1 MSPGKEPD
9 DRTHHQWA
17 GSRRVRLLTASIVVC
32 LALTQIPVVS
42 AHGGSEAGGLS
53 QWHGA
58 VLAVLGFVS
67 LGTTVL
73 LKQTNRISPT
83 IALYGVFAGLFVT
96 VLGAVLFEGL
106 APDPTYDPGS
116 MPFPRSW
123 YQPLGI
129 VLGTSIASL
138 SVIIGWIH
146 WPRRPRYMF
155 LGVLTGLW
163 VLYPYLLPEPAS
175 YWNPLGYAIVL
186 VTPLLIGYILWK
198 DAGSVIRTVLQEPA
212 SRRFGVGVGV
222 LTALFFM
229 ATSGYISVFWQEGGP
244 EETTVAVLPAVYQ
257 LVSWPTLEVALPQIP
272 LFFAMSPGVAVIV
285 GLLSGLIGLNA
296 ALIAQRWLAEQRA
309 GATQGSV
316 GTATIV
322 GACTCGCCG
331 PLVSQVAILAAGPT
345 VAAPLYW
352 LFVDSA
358 SPFSTLFVILAVV
371 VFVGTLLYTINSE
384 RVSAPSSGSVA
395 D

>member
-1 MSPGKEPD
+1 MSPDKGPD

>member
-1 MSPGKEPD
+1 MSSGNESD
-9 DRTHHQWA
+9 NQTRHQWT
-17 GSRRVRLLTASIVVC
+17 GSRRVRLLTAGLVTC

-42 AHGGSEAGGLS
+42 AHGGSESTGLS

-58 VLAVLGFVS
+58 VAVVLGVVS
-67 LGTTVL
+67 LSATVF
-73 LKQTNRISPT
+73 LKRTNRISPT
-83 IALYGVFAGLFVT
+83 VALYGVFAGLFMT

-106 APDPTYDPGS
+106 APDPTYAPES

-123 YQPLGI
+123 YQPIGV
-129 VLGTSIASL
+129 VLGTSIAAV
-138 SVIIGWIH
+138 SVVVGWIR

-198 DAGSVIRTVLQEPA
+198 DAGSVIRTVLREPA
-212 SRRFGVGVGV
+212 ARRFGFGVGV

-257 LVSWPTLEVALPQIP
+257 LVSWPTLEVALPQVP
-272 LFFAMSPGVAVIV
+272 LFFAMSPGVAVVV

-358 SPFSTLFVILAVV
+358 SPFSTLFVIFAIV
-371 VFVGTLLYTINSE
+371 VFVGTLLYTINTE
-384 RVSAPSSGSVA
+384 RLSAPPSGSLA

>member
-1 MSPGKEPD
+1 MSPDKGPD

-138 SVIIGWIH
+138 SVIIGWIR

>member
-1 MSPGKEPD
+1 MSPDKGPD

-58 VLAVLGFVS
+58 VVVVLGLIS
-67 LGTTVL
+67 LGATVV
-73 LKQTNRISPT
+73 LKRTKRISPT
-83 IALYGVFAGLFVT
+83 VALYGVFAGLFVT
-96 VLGAVLFEGL
+96 VLGAILFEGL
-106 APDPTYDPGS
+106 APDPTYSPES

-123 YQPLGI
+123 YQPIGV
-129 VLGTSIASL
+129 VLGTSIAAV
-138 SVIIGWIH
+138 SVVVGWIR
-146 WPRRPRYMF
+146 WPTKPRYMF

-186 VTPLLIGYILWK
+186 VTPVLIGYILWK
-198 DAGSVIRTVLQEPA
+198 DAGSVIQTVLREPA
-212 SRRFGVGVGV
+212 ARRFGFGVGV

-296 ALIAQRWLAEQRA
+296 ALIAQRWLADQRA
-309 GATQGSV
+309 GATQSSV

-371 VFVGTLLYTINSE
+371 VFVGTLLYTINTD
-384 RVSAPSSGSVA
+384 RLSAPPSSSVA

>member
-73 LKQTNRISPT
+73 LKQTKRISPT
-83 IALYGVFAGLFVT
+83 VALYGVFAGLFVT
-96 VLGAVLFEGL
+96 VLGAILFEGL
-106 APDPTYDPGS
+106 APDPTYSPES

-123 YQPLGI
+123 YQPIGV
-129 VLGTSIASL
+129 VLGTSIAAV
-138 SVIIGWIH
+138 SVVVGWIR
-146 WPRRPRYMF
+146 WPTKPRYMF

-186 VTPLLIGYILWK
+186 VTPVLIGYILWK
-198 DAGSVIRTVLQEPA
+198 DAGSVIQTVLREPA
-212 SRRFGVGVGV
+212 ARRFGFGVGV

-285 GLLSGLIGLNA
+285 GLLSGLIGPNA
-296 ALIAQRWLAEQRA
+296 ALIAQRWLADQRA
-309 GATQGSV
+309 GATQSSV

-371 VFVGTLLYTINSE
+371 VFVGTLLYTINTD
-384 RVSAPSSGSVA
+384 RLSAPPSSSVA

>member
-1 MSPGKEPD
+1 MPQDEQRDGQSRLRRPAPG
-9 DRTHHQWA
+9 RI
-17 GSRRVRLLTASIVVC
+17 RLLTAGVILCV
-32 LALTQIPVVS
+32 ALTQVPVVS
-42 AHGGSEAGGLS
+42 AHGGSETGGLS

-58 VLAVLGFVS
+58 AIAALGVVS
-67 LGTTVL
+67 LGATVV
-73 LKQTNRISPT
+73 LKQTGRIRPT
-83 IALYGVFAGLFVT
+83 VALYGVFVGLFVT
-96 VLGAVLFEGL
+96 VVGAILFEGL
-106 APDPTYDPGS
+106 APDPTYSPES

-129 VLGTSIASL
+129 VIGTSIAAL
-138 SVIIGWIH
+138 SVVVGWLR
-146 WPRRPRYMF
+146 WPRKPRYML

-186 VTPLLIGYILWK
+186 VTPVLIGYILWK
-198 DAGSVIRTVLQEPA
+198 DAGTVIRTVLQEPSA
-212 SRRFGVGVGV
+212 RRFGLGVGM

-229 ATSGYISVFWQEGGP
+229 ATSGYISFFWQEGGP

-257 LVSWPTLEVALPQIP
+257 LVSWPTLEVALPELP

-358 SPFSTLFVILAVV
+358 SPFSTLFVILAIV

-384 RVSAPSSGSVA
+384 RLSAGTSASVA